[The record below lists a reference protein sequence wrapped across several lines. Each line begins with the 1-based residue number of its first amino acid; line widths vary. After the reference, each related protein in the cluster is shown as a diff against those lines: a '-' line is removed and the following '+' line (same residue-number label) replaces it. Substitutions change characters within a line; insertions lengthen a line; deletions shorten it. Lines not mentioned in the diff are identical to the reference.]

1 VSEFIVNARHTPRAA
16 VRCQAR
22 APLLGGGFWSSD
34 TEDIGPRGCQ
44 LVAPTRF
51 TPGEGIELEI
61 SSERVSDPLWVGGRI
76 AWAADEP
83 PWRVGIAFSDQD
95 QDAAAR
101 WFDRLVAAFPGLD
114 ASLLAPRKV
123 PADAVVY
130 LGRAPRLRPALESA
144 EVAVLRAIG
153 PGIAA
158 GDLRRKMGADWEARQ
173 GALFSLLG
181 RRFLTLT
188 AADAAP
194 ADAWAGYLK

>member
-1 VSEFIVNARHTPRAA
+1 MPEFFVNARRSPRAE

-44 LVAPTRF
+44 LVAPARF

-61 SSERVSDPLWVGGRI
+61 SSERVSDPLWTSGRI
-76 AWAADEP
+76 AWAADDP

-114 ASLLAPRKV
+114 SSLLAPPKV
-123 PADAVVY
+123 PADALLY
-130 LGRAPRLRPALESA
+130 LGRAPRLRPPLLPP
-144 EVAVLRAIG
+144 EVEILRAIG
-153 PGIAA
+153 GGIRASE
-158 GDLRRKMGADWEARQ
+158 LRVRLGANWENGQ

-181 RRFLTLT
+181 RRFLTLS
-188 AADAAP
+188 AP
-194 ADAWAGYLK
+194 EASPPEAWAGYLG

>member
-1 VSEFIVNARHTPRAA
+1 VSEFIVNARHTPRAE

-22 APLLGGGFWSSD
+22 APLLGGGFWAAD

-44 LVAPTRF
+44 VVAPARF

-76 AWAADEP
+76 AWAANEP
-83 PWRVGIAFSDQD
+83 PWRVGVAFLDQD
-95 QDAAAR
+95 QDAASR

-114 ASLLAPRKV
+114 SSLLAPRKV
-123 PADAVVY
+123 SADSVVY
-130 LGRAPRLRPALESA
+130 LGRAPRLRPPLLPP

-153 PGIAA
+153 AGLAA
-158 GDLRRKMGADWEARQ
+158 DELRKRMGSDWENGQ
-173 GALFSLLG
+173 GALFALLG

-188 AADAAP
+188 ASEAATP
-194 ADAWAGYLK
+194 EAWAGYLR

>member
-1 VSEFIVNARHTPRAA
+1 MAEFILNARHTPRAL

-51 TPGEGIELEI
+51 TPGEGIELELT
-61 SSERVSDPLWVGGRI
+61 SERVADPLWVGGRI

-114 ASLLAPRKV
+114 GSLLAPRRI
-123 PADAVVY
+123 ASDAVVY
-130 LGRAPRLRPALESA
+130 LARAPRLLPPLGPPEL
-144 EVAVLRAIG
+144 AVLRAVG
-153 PGIAA
+153 AGIKAS
-158 GDLRRKMGADWEARQ
+158 DLRAKLGSDWEGCQ

-188 AADAAP
+188 ASEAVGP
-194 ADAWAGYLK
+194 EPWASYLG